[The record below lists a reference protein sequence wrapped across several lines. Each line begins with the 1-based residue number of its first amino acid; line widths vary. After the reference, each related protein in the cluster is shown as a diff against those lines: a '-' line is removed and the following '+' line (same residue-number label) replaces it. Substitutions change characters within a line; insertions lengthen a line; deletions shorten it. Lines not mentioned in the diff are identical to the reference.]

1 MFRKWFGTN
10 PQATNTVQGYLHAA
24 SQIEAINQQ
33 LEDAVETA
41 ITQGTTPW
49 DAYAEYGYALAFV
62 RACRCHVIVVQALIQ
77 APAPNTTLPQD
88 AYDQA
93 IALCAVFEP
102 YLEEAIKAQNPSY
115 RPYGIEWP
123 LKFGPRL
130 QEPGERLSLPLVM
143 GLRNGGQ
150 QVQEWVTGFIATYDL
165 ALHAG
170 PLQPPESVV
179 THLKAVQ
186 QEMQLGTFHFQT
198 AVDMLG
204 SLSTQQVAQSL
215 LQQACDLLWEALGS
229 FVTVS
234 QFVAHPGAWTQ
245 APQPEQ
251 TQRRVINLPAQ
262 QMPVPSVSAP
272 VPRDDEVPE
281 QPYGVQEAEGML
293 QDFAQFSGLPRP
305 VQRTVEPAK
314 SDTVLEE
321 LTHQFQHGE
330 ELLTEIGHQR
340 PTPANKPQQRV
351 EDTSDLL
358 SDIKGDTRE
367 PLL

>member
-1 MFRKWFGTN
+1 MFRKLFGTN
-10 PQATNTVQGYLHAA
+10 SQATNTVQGYLHAA
-24 SQIEAINQQ
+24 SQIEGINQQ

-41 ITQGTTPW
+41 ITQGTPPW
-49 DAYAEYGYALAFV
+49 DAYAKYGYALAFV
-62 RACRCHVIVVQALIQ
+62 RTCRCHVTVVQALIQ

-102 YLEEAIKAQNPSY
+102 YLEEAIKAQDPSY

-130 QEPGERLSLPLVM
+130 QVPGERVSLPLVT

-165 ALHAG
+165 ALRAG
-170 PLQPPESVV
+170 PLQPPEPVV

-215 LQQACDLLWEALGS
+215 LQQACDLLWEALGC

-234 QFVAHPGAWTQ
+234 QVVAHPKAWKQ
-245 APQPEQ
+245 ATQPEQ
-251 TQRRVINLPAQ
+251 TQPHMLNLPAQ
-262 QMPVPSVSAP
+262 QMPVPLVSAQ
-272 VPRDDEVPE
+272 VPGDEEVP
-281 QPYGVQEAEGML
+281 QQSYGAQEAEDML
-293 QDFAQFSGLPRP
+293 QDFAQLSGLPRP
-305 VQRTVEPAK
+305 AQRTVEPQK
-314 SDTVLEE
+314 MDTALEE

-330 ELLTEIGHQR
+330 ELLTEIGHQQSA
-340 PTPANKPQQRV
+340 PANKPQQRV
-351 EDTSDLL
+351 ADTSDLL
-358 SDIKGDTRE
+358 SDITGDTRE